1 MAHKLDINISVD
13 VFASAAEL
21 PADEQH
27 LLAQAQL
34 AALNAYAPYSNF
46 LVGAALLSTD
56 GSIYLGNNQE
66 NAAYPSGLCAE
77 RTALFGMSANNPDKI
92 IDKIAVTA
100 KRSGT
105 DVFLAALPCGGCR
118 QVMAE
123 FENRQQRPIMVL
135 MQAEK
140 GQVYRCD
147 SVSMLLPLQFSKH
160 NLGL

>member
-1 MAHKLDINISVD
+1 MAHKLEINIAID
-13 VFASAAEL
+13 VFAAATDL
-21 PADEQH
+21 PTDEQH
-27 LLAQAQL
+27 LLTQAQS
-34 AALNAYAPYSNF
+34 ATQQAYAPYSGF
-46 LVGAALLSTD
+46 MVGAALLLTD

-77 RTALFGMSANNPDKI
+77 RTALFGMSANYPDKI
-92 IDKIAVTA
+92 ISKIAVSA

-105 DVFLAALPCGGCR
+105 DQFLTALPCGACR

-123 FENRQQRPIMVL
+123 YENRQQTPITVL
-135 MQAEK
+135 MQADK
-140 GQVYRCD
+140 GQVYRCG